1 MDSLVLQAWPW
12 RRQARRWQHQ
22 DTLAVS
28 LALTHHSQLGA
39 SAETTRRSEGPQ
51 PHLINIHFKK
61 RQSICVRR
69 AVSLRPR
76 SGSLKCTG
84 ERAQLVSLYADEDSD
99 DSYTPHK
106 LSIRAGTHHGDLIEI
121 SSKELY
127 KPRGWQDIWLSLTK
141 EVDKSYE

>member
-1 MDSLVLQAWPW
+1 M
-12 RRQARRWQHQ
+12 
-22 DTLAVS
+22 
-28 LALTHHSQLGA
+28 
-39 SAETTRRSEGPQ
+39 
-51 PHLINIHFKK
+51 
-61 RQSICVRR
+61 
-69 AVSLRPR
+69 
-76 SGSLKCTG
+76 
-84 ERAQLVSLYADEDSD
+84 SLYADEDSD